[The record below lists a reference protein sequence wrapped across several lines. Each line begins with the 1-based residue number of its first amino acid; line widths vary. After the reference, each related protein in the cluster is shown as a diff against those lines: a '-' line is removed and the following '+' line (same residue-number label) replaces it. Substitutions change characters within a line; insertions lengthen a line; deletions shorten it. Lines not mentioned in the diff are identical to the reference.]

1 MGGCGGRGCGLGGHW
16 PSSKLV
22 RSLSDFGSRINFLQ
36 QLPRRVRDP
45 GLDGSNRL
53 FPAIQVEGCSR
64 CVVLGQVEFGF
75 ERSDCARFGTAV
87 VCNHVGVGGVA
98 EPVLLSDGHRRF
110 LVQLVSS
117 IVFRLEPAH
126 HKVFVA
132 AVLWLGL
139 LFSFKDGVVPVRKGN
154 EKKRINGGK
163 EKKKGGREMMC
174 NQERRYA
181 VKKEERGREG
191 KCSVQ
196 FQKRWKLSY
205 PLFLEKEKEKA
216 REKKKKRKREI
227 ENQNRDAFWD
237 PKSTARVNQLNK
249 QPIHLFRTFW
259 LHRQSSLGAPVQ
271 SIVGPVRLRNRT
283 TSQHC
288 R

>member
-163 EKKKGGREMMC
+163 EKRWQRDDVQSRETICGQEGGEGEGGQVQRSVSKEMETIVPPFFRKRKRKSKREKKE
-174 NQERRYA
+174 
-181 VKKEERGREG
+181 KEERN
-191 KCSVQ
+191 
-196 FQKRWKLSY
+196 
-205 PLFLEKEKEKA
+205 
-216 REKKKKRKREI
+216 RKS
-227 ENQNRDAFWD
+227 
-237 PKSTARVNQLNK
+237 K
-249 QPIHLFRTFW
+249 
-259 LHRQSSLGAPVQ
+259 
-271 SIVGPVRLRNRT
+271 
-283 TSQHC
+283 
-288 R
+288 